1 MSVVVSTV
9 ALQSWTVD
17 VSSRVHGSPAEPGL
31 WMSVVV
37 STVALQSRTVDVS
50 SRVHGSPAE
59 PDCGCQ

>member
-9 ALQSWTVD
+9 ALQSRTVD
-17 VSSRVHGSPAEPGL
+17 VSSR
-31 WMSVVV
+31 

-59 PDCGCQ
+59 PD